1 MKKLFTLVMLMTMFI
16 THSVFAQ
23 ETAQPEEKPILTFAC
38 LSDLHSQQTLISG
51 SVESVRLRGT
61 IQKTL
66 DSIKHEENL
75 DLIVLGGDYL
85 SDVTI
90 SYQNY
95 LRTRELLVEATRN
108 TFPEGAKTPVI
119 YINGNHEY
127 EVANFDNVPKGYNA
141 GDYYSVP
148 MKTDIGALADE
159 DCFYEMAD
167 NGSSDPVKLLV
178 AYHYVIKGFDFVVL
192 NTGKNFFKGAWNYTY
207 SEESIEWI
215 GKKLEE
221 IYAENP
227 NKTVFFLIHLPFG
240 DSNSISS
247 ASKGMTEDCA
257 ELLKP
262 ILAKY
267 PNLIMFYG
275 HDHGKDT
282 AYIRTNTA
290 QRVTQYDSNGNKW
303 VAPVEEE
310 EDVTTSYAVR
320 NAADGKYLSFDPST
334 NLTMSESSV
343 VATVDVASSANGTY
357 FIAFP
362 DGTNARYVSSGTGGR
377 FSGNVNQGDNT
388 NLYLYKVEDSKA
400 ASGTAKRVDK
410 VENNGAYLIVTVSS
424 KGSYYMLTNEPY
436 GEGSSLRLVGTKVS
450 DNAPGE
456 EVAFENAGNYSP
468 VWIFEAEAEE
478 EEAPAVY
485 NIQNYSTGK
494 YLGFNSCNMANT
506 DEASSVATFT
516 ALDNGAF
523 NIHLSNFIASLNN
536 PYVYC
541 GSSGRFSGNK
551 DPQNASSQIMVFEV
565 EDPAAATITATKATA
580 ITAGKTYLFVGLKS
594 EKYYALTNEMYKEGD
609 ADGQRMV
616 GLEVTIDDNK
626 ITYTPSGNYS
636 ALWTVN
642 ATAVEPESPETDAIA
657 PALCNIQN
665 YNTGKFLG
673 FNSQNLANTNK
684 ATSDVTISA
693 STVTKGSFSFNLSRA
708 PIGNPYLYIG
718 SNGRFSGNSDP
729 ANTSSQIM
737 AFEVA
742 DPTAATITASKAAK
756 ITAGKT
762 YLLVGI
768 KNSKYYALTNQMYE
782 ENTANQRMI
791 GLEVTMTDDKITY
804 TPSGNYS
811 ALWTINEQ
819 IVEPVEPGT
828 PSFFS
833 AFMGSMRYYSNSI
846 EAGGSTVNDSRI
858 IQAMMVYVYADRVEL
873 KMKNYGESGTINGIT
888 INKDLT
894 PYISYRT
901 VEHSAEAVTA
911 APAFSPDVV
920 GGEVELGQPISL
932 GLNVPEWHNVY
943 YTVDGSTPTEA
954 SAKAVNGTITWTP
967 ESEGEYVVK
976 IAAQEG
982 IKQLSQ
988 SVESPKFTVN
998 LAIGVDKLEVEEK
1011 TTIYTITGK
1020 EVQANVKNLEKG
1032 LYIVNGEKMIVK

>member
-127 EVANFDNVPKGYNA
+127 EVANCDNVPKNYNA

-167 NGSSDPVKLLV
+167 NGSSDPVKLLA

-192 NTGKNFFKGAWNYTY
+192 NTGKNFFRGAWNYTY

-267 PNLIMFYG
+267 PNLIMLYG

-282 AYIRTNTA
+282 AYIREKTE
-290 QRVTQYDSNGNKW
+290 QRVTVYDSYGNKW
-303 VAPVEEE
+303 VDPNAVVPVTEFC
-310 EDVTTSYAVR
+310 VR
-320 NAADGKYLSFDPST
+320 NAASGMYLDYDPAS
-334 NLTMSESSV
+334 NLTTNDSEAVAEILPSSL
-343 VATVDVASSANGTY
+343 VANTY
-357 FIAFP
+357 SISYP
-362 DGTNARYVSSGTGGR
+362 DGAGGR
-377 FSGNVNQGDNT
+377 
-388 NLYLYKVEDSKA
+388 
-400 ASGTAKRVDK
+400 R
-410 VENNGAYLIVTVSS
+410 
-424 KGSYYMLTNEPY
+424 
-436 GEGSSLRLVGTKVS
+436 
-450 DNAPGE
+450 
-456 EVAFENAGNYSP
+456 
-468 VWIFEAEAEE
+468 
-478 EEAPAVY
+478 
-485 NIQNYSTGK
+485 
-494 YLGFNSCNMANT
+494 
-506 DEASSVATFT
+506 
-516 ALDNGAF
+516 
-523 NIHLSNFIASLNN
+523 
-536 PYVYC
+536 
-541 GSSGRFSGNK
+541 
-551 DPQNASSQIMVFEV
+551 
-565 EDPAAATITATKATA
+565 
-580 ITAGKTYLFVGLKS
+580 
-594 EKYYALTNEMYKEGD
+594 
-609 ADGQRMV
+609 
-616 GLEVTIDDNK
+616 
-626 ITYTPSGNYS
+626 YTQS
-636 ALWTVN
+636 
-642 ATAVEPESPETDAIA
+642 
-657 PALCNIQN
+657 
-665 YNTGKFLG
+665 
-673 FNSQNLANTNK
+673 
-684 ATSDVTISA
+684 
-693 STVTKGSFSFNLSRA
+693 
-708 PIGNPYLYIG
+708 G
-718 SNGRFSGNSDP
+718 SNGRFSGNAAHSANSSLYVYKVEDSGAQQGKATRVESIESGEAYLLVSLSTKGGYWMLTNKPYSSGTGLRLDGVKVSDEVP
-729 ANTSSQIM
+729 GDEITFTQDANYSPVWIIEEPVSGEQEDLPVYYIQNYNTSKFLGHNSVNLATTDKQKSDVIITPSAVTDGALNFYLTGFVEAYSGPYLYCGSNGRFSGNKQQGNTSSQIF
-737 AFEVA
+737 AFEVE
-742 DPTAATITASKAAK
+742 DPNSPTITAHQVTE

-762 YLLVGI
+762 YMLVGV
-768 KNSKYYALTNQMYE
+768 KNDSYYALTDEMYME
-782 ENTANQRMI
+782 GDADKQRMV
-791 GLEVTMTDDKITY
+791 GAAVTITNGTITF
-804 TPSGNYS
+804 TPGSS
-811 ALWTINEQ
+811 SVLWTINEKE
-819 IVEPVEPGT
+819 IVPVEPGT
-828 PSFFS
+828 KSFFS

-920 GGEVELGQPISL
+920 GGEVKVGQPISL
-932 GLNVPEWHNVY
+932 ELNVPEWHNVY

-1020 EVQANVKNLEKG
+1020 EVQGNVKNLEKG

>member
-1 MKKLFTLVMLMTMFI
+1 MKKLFTFVMLMTMFI

-95 LRTRELLVEATRN
+95 LRTRELLVQATRN

-127 EVANFDNVPKGYNA
+127 EVANFDNVPKNYNA

-167 NGSSDPVKLLV
+167 NGSSDPVKLLA

-192 NTGKNFFKGAWNYTY
+192 NTGKNFFRGAWNYTY
-207 SEESIEWI
+207 SDESIEWI

-247 ASKGMTEDCA
+247 TSKGMTEDCA

-267 PNLIMFYG
+267 PNLIMLYG

-282 AYIRTNTA
+282 AYIRENTA
-290 QRVTQYDSNGNKW
+290 QRVTQYDSNGNKC
-303 VAPVEEE
+303 VDPNAVVPVTEFC
-310 EDVTTSYAVR
+310 VR
-320 NAADGKYLSFDPST
+320 NAASGMYLDYAPAS
-334 NLTMSESSV
+334 NLTTNDSKAVAEILPSSL
-343 VATVDVASSANGTY
+343 VANTY
-357 FIAFP
+357 SISYP
-362 DGTNARYVSSGTGGR
+362 DGAGGRRYTQSGSNGR
-377 FSGNVNQGDNT
+377 FSGNAAHSANSS
-388 NLYLYKVEDSKA
+388 LYVYKVEDSGAQQGKA
-400 ASGTAKRVDK
+400 TRVESIESG
-410 VENNGAYLIVTVSS
+410 EAYLLVSLS
-424 KGSYYMLTNEPY
+424 TKGGYWMLTNKPY
-436 GEGSSLRLVGTKVS
+436 SSGTGLRLDGVKVS
-450 DNAPGE
+450 DEVPGDE
-456 EVAFENAGNYSP
+456 ITFTQDANYSP
-468 VWIFEAEAEE
+468 VWIIEE
-478 EEAPAVY
+478 PVSGEQEDLPVY
-485 NIQNYSTGK
+485 Y
-494 YLGFNSCNMANT
+494 
-506 DEASSVATFT
+506 
-516 ALDNGAF
+516 
-523 NIHLSNFIASLNN
+523 
-536 PYVYC
+536 
-541 GSSGRFSGNK
+541 
-551 DPQNASSQIMVFEV
+551 
-565 EDPAAATITATKATA
+565 
-580 ITAGKTYLFVGLKS
+580 
-594 EKYYALTNEMYKEGD
+594 
-609 ADGQRMV
+609 
-616 GLEVTIDDNK
+616 
-626 ITYTPSGNYS
+626 
-636 ALWTVN
+636 
-642 ATAVEPESPETDAIA
+642 
-657 PALCNIQN
+657 IQN
-665 YNTGKFLG
+665 YNTDKFLG

-932 GLNVPEWHNVY
+932 ELNIPEWHNVY
-943 YTVDGSTPTEA
+943 YTIDGSTPTEA

-998 LAIGVDKLEVEEK
+998 LAIGVEKLEVNK
-1011 TTIYTITGK
+1011 KATIYTITGK
-1020 EVQANVKNLEKG
+1020 LIQGNVKNLEKG